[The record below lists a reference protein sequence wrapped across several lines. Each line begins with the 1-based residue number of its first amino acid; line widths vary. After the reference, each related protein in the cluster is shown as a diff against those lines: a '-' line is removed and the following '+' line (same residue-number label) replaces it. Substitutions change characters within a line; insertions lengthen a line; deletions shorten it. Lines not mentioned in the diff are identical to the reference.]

1 MKNND
6 SHLSSFSRDVK
17 LKTDKSLKLMKM
29 VIKMHQIKRKSQQ
42 HLKIFLLHVIK
53 MIESFERM
61 MAWLNKYKQIKRLA
75 MGLGFLSFFVGLYFF
90 SFYVIFDGGKCEEV
104 VISHRPD
111 APQIQQFK
119 EEQGITAYEERNEN
133 SYWKRR
139 VSHSA
144 N

>member
-1 MKNND
+1 
-6 SHLSSFSRDVK
+6 
-17 LKTDKSLKLMKM
+17 M
-29 VIKMHQIKRKSQQ
+29 VVKMHQIKRKSQRQ
-42 HLKIFLLHVIK
+42 QFLKIFLLQVIK
-53 MIESFERM
+53 TIESFERM

-90 SFYVIFDGGKCEEV
+90 SFYVIFDGGKYEEV

-133 SYWKRR
+133 SYWKRH